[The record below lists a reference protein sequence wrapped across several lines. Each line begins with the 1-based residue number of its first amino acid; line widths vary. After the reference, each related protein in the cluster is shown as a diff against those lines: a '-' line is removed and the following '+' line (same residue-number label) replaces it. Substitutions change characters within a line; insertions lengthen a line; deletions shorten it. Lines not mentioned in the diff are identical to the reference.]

1 MPEAENAQDRSVKA
15 RLRRMRR
22 RVQLW
27 SGRRLPPGLR
37 LVVGILL
44 IGGGMLGFLPLLGFW
59 MIPLGVAV
67 AALDV
72 LPVLRW
78 LRGRHH

>member
-1 MPEAENAQDRSVKA
+1 MPDPENRQDRSVNA

-37 LVVGILL
+37 LIVGILL
-44 IGGGMLGFLPLLGFW
+44 IGGGVLGFLPLLGFW
-59 MIPLGVAV
+59 MIPLGIAV

-78 LRGRHH
+78 LRERHR

>member
-1 MPEAENAQDRSVKA
+1 MPEPENRQDISTSA

-22 RVQLW
+22 RVQVW

-37 LVVGILL
+37 FVVGILL
-44 IGGGMLGFLPLLGFW
+44 IGGGILGFLPMLGFW
-59 MIPLGVAV
+59 MIPLGIAV

-78 LRGRHH
+78 LRKRHR